1 MCLAIPG
8 EVIRWVDRDPLL
20 ASGVVRFGELEL
32 VCHLAC
38 VPDVNVGEYV
48 VVHAGVA
55 ISKVNAREAQLL
67 FDELDQLEV
76 VEELRQTVQVPRG
89 AT

>member
-20 ASGVVRFGELEL
+20 ASGVVRFGELER

-38 VPDVNVGEYV
+38 LPDVNVGEYV
-48 VVHAGVA
+48 IVHAGVA
-55 ISKVNAREAQLL
+55 ISKVNADEAQKL
-67 FDELDQLEV
+67 FDELDQMELN
-76 VEELRQTVQVPRG
+76 EELHQRMPVPRG
-89 AT
+89 ST